1 MLARL
6 ARATT
11 AKFTKKLH
19 WTLKVGHFF
28 LLCCLRA
35 GTLCLA
41 PDGFEPAPMEKE
53 GVGED
58 PDCDR
63 GKGMI
68 ISQMLGFSGA
78 CVSESAPL
86 SLSGRCIFSPI
97 HNF

>member
-1 MLARL
+1 
-6 ARATT
+6 
-11 AKFTKKLH
+11 
-19 WTLKVGHFF
+19 
-28 LLCCLRA
+28 
-35 GTLCLA
+35 
-41 PDGFEPAPMEKE
+41 MEKE

-78 CVSESAPL
+78 CVSESASL